1 MKTKEQMTHSLLLLL
16 AAFIWGMAFV
26 SQSKGMDFMH
36 PLTFN
41 GVRALIGAFAL
52 LIYIVVSRKIVGN
65 KAKKI
70 DWATTV
76 RAGVLCGLALTVAS
90 TLQQFGI
97 KYTTVGKAGF
107 ITTLYIIFVPI
118 AGIFFRKKVGSIV
131 WVGASM
137 AAVGMYLLCMTESF
151 TLGTGDMLVFLCAVA
166 FTAHIMIV
174 DYFSPKT
181 DGAIVSCIQFT
192 IVGVIC
198 TTGALLWGA
207 PTFGQIQEGL
217 GALLYAGVLSCGVAY
232 TLQIVGQKGVN
243 PTIAA
248 VIMSLESVVATA
260 SGWIAYKIGF
270 LKADQSMTERQIW
283 GCMLVFAAVIL
294 VQLPTE
300 WFVRKKK
307 SDENVKIN

>member
-1 MKTKEQMTHSLLLLL
+1 MKKNEQMTHSLLLVL

-52 LIYIVVSRKIVGN
+52 LIYIGISRKIAGVN
-65 KAKKI
+65 AKKI
-70 DWATTV
+70 DWKVTA
-76 RAGVLCGLALTVAS
+76 RAGVLCGLALALAS

-118 AGIFFRKKVGSIV
+118 AGIFFRKKVEKIV
-131 WVGASM
+131 WVGAAL
-137 AAVGMYLLCMTESF
+137 AAVGMYLLCMQESLK
-151 TLGTGDMLVFLCAVA
+151 LGMGDMLVFLCAVA
-166 FTAHIMIV
+166 FTAHIMII
-174 DYFSPKT
+174 DYYSPKT

-192 IVGVIC
+192 VVGVIC
-198 TTGALLWGA
+198 TAGAFIWGE

-248 VIMSLESVVATA
+248 LIMSLESVVATV
-260 SGWIAYKIGF
+260 SGWVAFKIGF
-270 LKADQSMTERQIW
+270 LSTDQSMTGRQIL
-283 GCMLVFAAVIL
+283 GCVLVFAAVIL
-294 VQLPTE
+294 VQLPTD
-300 WFVRKKK
+300 WFHSNRLLSKK
-307 SDENVKIN
+307 